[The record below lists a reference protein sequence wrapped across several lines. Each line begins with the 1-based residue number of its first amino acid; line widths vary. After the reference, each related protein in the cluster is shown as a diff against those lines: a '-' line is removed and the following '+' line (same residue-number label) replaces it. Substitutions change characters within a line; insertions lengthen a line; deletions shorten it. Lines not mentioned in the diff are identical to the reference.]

1 MTISIYN
8 LENVHKQQ
16 TLHEMP
22 REIEEVKMSSTKM
35 MPSLPSLF
43 AFDSLNSLSEDEND
57 SHSSASSDDYEYD
70 EELGLTPSSNLS
82 DEEVPRRVTWAPA
95 VVTDVRLRPRTTA
108 DDKDSLYYSYADQ
121 QRFRQEYKMQI
132 KAVQRLRKE
141 KQLEKSKR
149 DASQS
154 DSPADRQQHLL
165 NNPLSGIINVMTT
178 YFARSNSVQQN
189 NWSQNTRKNS
199 SLETTTLIDTLY
211 LF

>member
-8 LENVHKQQ
+8 IEDVHKHQ
-16 TLHEMP
+16 TLHKIL
-22 REIEEVKMSSTKM
+22 REEEEVKISATKM

-43 AFDSLNSLSEDEND
+43 AFDSLNSLSEDEDD
-57 SHSSASSDDYEYD
+57 SQSSASSDDYEYD

-82 DEEVPRRVTWAPA
+82 DEVPRRVTWAPA
-95 VVTDVRLRPRTTA
+95 VVTDVRLRPRTTV
-108 DDKDSLYYSYADQ
+108 DEKDSMYYTYADQ

-132 KAVQRLRKE
+132 KAVQRLRTE

-154 DSPADRQQHLL
+154 DTPTERQHHLL
-165 NNPLSGIINVMTT
+165 INPLSGFINVMTT

-189 NWSQNTRKNS
+189 SGSAHTRKSS